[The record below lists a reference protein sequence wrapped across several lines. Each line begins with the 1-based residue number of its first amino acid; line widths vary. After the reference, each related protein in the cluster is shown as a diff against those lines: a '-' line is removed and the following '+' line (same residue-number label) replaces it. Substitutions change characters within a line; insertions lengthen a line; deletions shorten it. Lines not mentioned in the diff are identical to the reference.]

1 MSTTISVQPAATP
14 ARRAWRSLARAGAIA
29 LGVYAALLALLW
41 WQQERLLFAPQ
52 VLAPDHRFALGAD
65 VHERYVDVPGARLH
79 ALHLKLPAPRGVVF
93 FLHGNSGSLDNW
105 FVNLEFY
112 RRANYDLFMFDYRG
126 YGKSGGHVTSEAQL
140 HADARVAWDLLAP
153 EYVGKK
159 LVLYGRSL
167 GTALAARL
175 GADVEPDLTV
185 LVSPYESMRALAAEV
200 YPWVPSAVLRYPLDT
215 AAAVSR
221 LRRPLWLVHGE
232 ADTLIPARHSHALQ
246 RAQPSATLHIVPGAG
261 HNDLQEF
268 EDYRAA
274 LRRAFDAI

>member
-1 MSTTISVQPAATP
+1 MPLQPAATP
-14 ARRAWRSLARAGAIA
+14 ARRVWRGLVRAGAIA
-29 LGVYAALLALLW
+29 IGVYAVLVALLW
-41 WQQERLLFAPQ
+41 WQQERLLFVPQ
-52 VLAPDHRFALGAD
+52 VLAPDHRFEFGAD
-65 VHERYVDVPGARLH
+65 VHERHVDVPGARLH

-126 YGKSGGHVTSEAQL
+126 YGKSGGRIASEAQL
-140 HADARVAWDLLAP
+140 HADARAAWNALAP
-153 EYVGKK
+153 EYAGKK

-175 GADVEPDLTV
+175 GADVQPDLTV
-185 LVSPYESMRALAAEV
+185 LVSPYESMRALAAEL
-200 YPWVPSAVLRYPLDT
+200 YPWVPSAALRYPLDT

-221 LRRPLWLVHGE
+221 MRKPLWLVHGD
-232 ADTLIPARHSHALQ
+232 ADTLIPTRHSQALK
-246 RAQPSATLHIVPGAG
+246 RAQPGATLHIVRGAG